1 MALVLAIT
9 GSPRRGGNSE
19 TLAKAILAGAAEQG
33 HQTQAV
39 FLRSY
44 DFGSCLGCERCRK
57 AKACTGLLDGMQLIY
72 PLIQEAKGLVLIS
85 PVHNYN
91 VSALTKAF
99 IDRLYCFYEFAQE
112 RPGPWSSRL
121 AGQNRK
127 ALIASAAEQNG
138 EEGLGVV
145 MPAMRLPLEALGYEV
160 MGELIAPGVFPAGMV
175 KKDQAVMTRARTL
188 GSQLGRALG

>member
-1 MALVLAIT
+1 MALVLGVT

-19 TLAKAILAGAAEQG
+19 VLVKEILAGAAEQG

-39 FLRSY
+39 HLRKY
-44 DFGSCLGCERCRK
+44 DFSSCIGCERCRK
-57 AKACTGLLDGMQLIY
+57 AKACTGLLDGMQMIY
-72 PLIQEAKGLVLIS
+72 PVLQEAKGLVLIS

-99 IDRLYCFYEFAQE
+99 IDRLYCFYEFAGE

-121 AGQNRK
+121 ANQGRK
-127 ALIASAAEQNG
+127 ASIATVAEQNG

-145 MPAMRLPLEALGYEV
+145 MPAMRMPLEALGYEV
-160 MGELIAPGVFPAGMV
+160 IGELVAPGIFPAGNI
-175 KKDQAVMTRARTL
+175 KQNRDIISKARLL
-188 GSQLGRALG
+188 GSQLGQALL